1 MKYYL
6 NINGVEYK
14 NVSTLQIGQKYRAES
29 VKQNLSGGYLID
41 RMGGEKITLTASLNM
56 LSDAELVALR
66 AAAAAI
72 ACEVIFDRGG
82 TRTTKTMRIV
92 PFTEPSPIYYYGDK
106 AKGIM
111 YGSIRLTMEEM

>member
-6 NINGVEYK
+6 NINGAEYK
-14 NVSTLQIGQKYRAES
+14 NVSALQIGQKYRAES

-56 LSDAELVALR
+56 LSDAELTALR
-66 AAAAAI
+66 AAVAAI
-72 ACEVIFDRGG
+72 SCEVIFDRGA
-82 TRTTKTMRIV
+82 TRTTKTMRV
-92 PFTEPSPIYYYGDK
+92 LPFTEPSPIYYYGDK
-106 AKGIM
+106 SKGIM